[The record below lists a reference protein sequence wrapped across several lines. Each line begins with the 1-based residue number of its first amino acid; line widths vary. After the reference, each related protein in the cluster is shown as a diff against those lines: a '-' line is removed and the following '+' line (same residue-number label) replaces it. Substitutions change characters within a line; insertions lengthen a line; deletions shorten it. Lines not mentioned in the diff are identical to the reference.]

1 MSFQSCINESYN
13 AIFNNLTVNGQLALT
28 SGSITDLTVS
38 DALTCSKITSSTT
51 NLNIVPNTV
60 MSGSLQ
66 VFNGT
71 NLSSANISEN
81 LIVGQNIQANEL
93 SAQTCNISNTLTSN
107 IINNSASI
115 STDTLTCTQLF
126 DNKNIPIFPIYAYA
140 SNYNGNIQV
149 NCSVNFTT
157 GSTSSSYNVTCT
169 GCVGILIC
177 SASSYTNYVYLTS
190 VENNVFN
197 WTIYCQ
203 GGGSS
208 PQSQNAAV
216 NIMII

>member
-81 LIVGQNIQANEL
+81 LIVGQNIQTSTQTVTGNMTIDGTLGVASTNISENLIVGQNIQANEL

-126 DNKNIPIFPIYAYA
+126 NNKNIQIFPIYAYA
-140 SNYNGNIQV
+140 SNYNNLQSQV
-149 NCSVNFTT
+149 NCSVIF
-157 GSTSSSYNVTCT
+157 
-169 GCVGILIC
+169 ILILHQ
-177 SASSYTNYVYLTS
+177 VL
-190 VENNVFN
+190 
-197 WTIYCQ
+197 IR
-203 GGGSS
+203 
-208 PQSQNAAV
+208 
-216 NIMII
+216 